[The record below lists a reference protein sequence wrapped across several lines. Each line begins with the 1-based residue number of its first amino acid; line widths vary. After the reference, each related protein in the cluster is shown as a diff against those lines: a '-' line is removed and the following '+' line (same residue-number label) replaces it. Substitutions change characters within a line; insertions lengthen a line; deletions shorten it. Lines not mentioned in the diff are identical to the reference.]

1 MPFQVSPG
9 VVVTERDLT
18 TVVPNVATSI
28 GAVAG
33 QFQWGPVLERVRIT
47 TENDLVKTFGEP
59 DGDTSEYFWSAANY
73 LAYSNN
79 LLVVRN
85 VKDDA
90 RNAVVGDVD
99 AGTATVVNNVEDY
112 DSKLSTIASS
122 DAVFIAKYPGAR
134 GNSLKVMAI
143 DSFGWAAI
151 DRAALEAKRDA
162 NPPTITDD
170 EKDQLLF
177 INSFDGAPGTSKDV
191 TDAGG
196 SNDEMHIIVIDEN
209 GLFSGLPGEILETH
223 AYVSK
228 ASDAKKF
235 NGASNYVGNV
245 LRNESQYVWLGAPS
259 QLTDGGVVVE
269 QAGAVVPGA
278 PKTGATFRTMESTTN
293 TDGIVGGSLSGG
305 LKGGNLVD
313 AELTAAYDLYKD
325 AETVDVSLVMAGGSA
340 KLGTG
345 VGRYIIDNIAST
357 RKDCIALVSPNQSSV
372 VTPASN
378 NAAVTALKTDSTN
391 LGSSNYAVM
400 DGAWKYQYDRY
411 RDIFVYV
418 PMNGD
423 IAGLCARTDFTNDA
437 WWSPA
442 GLTRGTI
449 KNIVRTSWEPTK
461 ADRDEIYPLG
471 INPITTQQGAGVLL
485 FGDRTMQITPT
496 AFDRI
501 NVRRLFIVLE
511 KAIAIA
517 AKAML
522 FEFNDEFTR
531 AQFVNIVTPFLREVQ
546 GRRGITDFKVVC
558 DSSNNTG
565 QVIDTNNFVG
575 DIYIKPTRSINFIQL
590 NFIAAR
596 TDVNFTEIGG

>member
-59 DGDTSEYFWSAANY
+59 TTNTFEHFWSAANY

-90 RNAVVGDVD
+90 RNSVVGDD
-99 AGTATVVNNVEDY
+99 NAGFTGTNSTVVQNGDDY
-112 DSKLSTIASS
+112 ESDLSALTAG
-122 DAVFIAKYPGAR
+122 DTLFIAKYPGVR
-134 GNSLKVMAI
+134 GNSLKAI
-143 DSFGWAAI
+143 ALDGTGWATAEGT
-151 DRAALEAKRDA
+151 AAGAR
-162 NPPTITDD
+162 TTDQ
-170 EKDQLLF
+170 KLF
-177 INSFDGAPGTSKDV
+177 LASFDSAPATSADV
-191 TDAGG
+191 ASVGG
-196 SNDEMHIIVIDEN
+196 SNDEMHVLVIDED
-209 GLFSGLPGEILETH
+209 GLFTGEPGEVVEAH
-223 AYVSK
+223 GYVSK
-228 ASDAKKF
+228 AIDAKKF
-235 NGASNYVGNV
+235 NGSSNYVGNV
-245 LRNESQYVWLGAPS
+245 LRNESKYIWLGSRNKITESSLDASPAA
-259 QLTDGGVVVE
+259 D
-269 QAGAVVPGA
+269 AGASKSG
-278 PKTGATFRTMESTTN
+278 TTFKRLN
-293 TDGIVGGSLSGG
+293 AAAAADQIIGGSLTAG
-305 LKGGNLVD
+305 LDGSDLVNAD
-313 AELTAAYDLYKD
+313 LTAAYDLYVD
-325 AETVDVSLVMAGGSA
+325 ADTVDVTLIMSGAGSTVVGSH
-340 KLGTG
+340 
-345 VGRYIIDNIAST
+345 IIDNIASK
-357 RKDCIALVSPNQSSV
+357 RKDCVAFVSPNRASV

-378 NAAVTALKTDSTN
+378 DAAVTALKADSTA
-391 LGSSNYAVM
+391 LGSSNYAIM

-442 GLTRGTI
+442 GLTRGVI
-449 KNIVRTSWEPTK
+449 KNIVKSSWEPTK
-461 ADRDEIYPLG
+461 PDRDEIYQLG
-471 INPITTQQGAGVLL
+471 INPITTQQGAGVIL

-511 KAIAIA
+511 KAIAVA

-531 AQFVNIVTPFLREVQ
+531 SQFVNIVTPFLREVQ
-546 GRRGITDFKVVC
+546 GRRGLTDFKVVC

-575 DIYIKPTRSINFIQL
+575 DIYIKPNRSINFIQL

-596 TDVNFTEIGG
+596 SDVSFSEIGG